1 MPPFRHPSWQ
11 RVRPWLLQSP
21 CLLCDRPLAMGHSGL
36 LCPRCQT
43 QLQDCQRDRASQR
56 TDNHL
61 VWGHYHDSLRRLMHQ
76 LKYQNQ
82 PTIAQ
87 IFGPLLAQLCQ
98 THAIPRL
105 AIVPIP
111 LHPTKQASRGYNQA
125 ELISRSFS
133 QFTGMPHYPH
143 LLQRPKAT
151 TAQHGLSLIDRQA
164 NLEAAFTIAP
174 QGRIDGLRPTVG
186 HRPILLVDDIYTTGA
201 TIAATTD
208 CLQRSGYRVW
218 GSIVVAR

>member
-1 MPPFRHPSWQ
+1 MPPFLHSPWQ

-61 VWGHYHDSLRRLMHQ
+61 VWGDYHNSLRRLMHQ
-76 LKYQNQ
+76 LKYENQ

-87 IFGPLLAQLCQ
+87 IFGPLLAQLWQ
-98 THAIPRL
+98 THRLPAL

-111 LHPTKQASRGYNQA
+111 LHATKQTRRGYNQA
-125 ELISRSFS
+125 ELIAQSLRQFS
-133 QFTGMPHYPH
+133 GMPHHPQ
-143 LLQRPKAT
+143 LLQRSKAT
-151 TAQHGLSLIDRQA
+151 LAQHGLSRADRQT
-164 NLEAAFTIAP
+164 NLEAAFTLIP
-174 QGRIDGLRPTVG
+174 QRCN
-186 HRPILLVDDIYTTGA
+186 RPILLVDDIYTTGA
-201 TIAATTD
+201 TIAVATD
-208 CLQRSGYRVW
+208 CLRQGGYQVW
-218 GSIVVAR
+218 GSIVVAGSPRLKP